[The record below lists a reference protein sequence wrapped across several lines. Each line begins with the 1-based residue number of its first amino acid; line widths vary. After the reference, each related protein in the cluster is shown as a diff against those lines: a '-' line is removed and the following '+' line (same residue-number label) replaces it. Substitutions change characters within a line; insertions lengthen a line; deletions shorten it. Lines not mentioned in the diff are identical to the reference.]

1 MSHQYH
7 HRRSEVW
14 TIVQEEAIIIL
25 EGVYEVYKKGR
36 VAKMPFGAKHRIQN
50 QSDEY
55 VVIIEVQLGSYFD
68 EDDIV
73 RIEDDYNRS

>member
-1 MSHQYH
+1 
-7 HRRSEVW
+7 
-14 TIVQEEAIIIL
+14 
-25 EGVYEVYKKGR
+25 
-36 VAKMPFGAKHRIQN
+36 MPFGAKHRIQN

-55 VVIIEVQLGSYFD
+55 VVIIELQLGSYFN